1 MYSILRTGI
10 GAMLMLVGS
19 ASIAQTQ
26 MNVSTSCAVVTAPQF
41 VDFIAWVRYTTT
53 SPLQATFRQAAHIP
67 AMDANSV
74 RPVTADSLCERATML
89 INRAGGVR
97 DTTDRPVYLAKVG
110 SVYIA
115 EDSRNRTAERYRD
128 FVLNAEMTNI
138 LAQAGR

>member
-10 GAMLMLVGS
+10 GAMFMLAGP
-19 ASIAQTQ
+19 
-26 MNVSTSCAVVTAPQF
+26 TSVAPIQPSLTDGCAVVTAPQF
-41 VDFIAWVRYTTT
+41 VDFMAWVRYTVT

-67 AMDANSV
+67 AMNADAV
-74 RPVTADSLCERATML
+74 RPVTTDSLCERATML
-89 INRAGGVR
+89 INRVGGVH
-97 DTTDRPVYLAKVG
+97 DTTARPIYLAKVG

-128 FVLNAEMTNI
+128 FVLNADMTII